1 MEFSGRPGTS
11 LMCNEE
17 RIFPM
22 TLQEK
27 EEILRNE
34 RFQRIFDTLKNIE
47 CDIPLLTSSNNE
59 RAARSGQ
66 NFFNGGKG
74 NQGKRDDHKD
84 GNLTNALN
92 QYIYTTQASW
102 IN

>member
-1 MEFSGRPGTS
+1 
-11 LMCNEE
+11 MCNEE
-17 RIFPM
+17 RNFPM

-27 EEILRNE
+27 EEILRGE

-47 CDIPLLTSSNNE
+47 NDFPLLIPSNNE

-66 NFFNGGKG
+66 NFYNGASGNRGGK
-74 NQGKRDDHKD
+74 KDDFKD
-84 GNLTNALN
+84 GNMTNALN

-102 IN
+102 AN